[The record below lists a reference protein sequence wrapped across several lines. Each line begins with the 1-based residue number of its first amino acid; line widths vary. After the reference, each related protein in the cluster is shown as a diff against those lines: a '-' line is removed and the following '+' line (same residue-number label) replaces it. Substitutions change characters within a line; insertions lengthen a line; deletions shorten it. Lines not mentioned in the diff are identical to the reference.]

1 MAEKAGE
8 CGLSV
13 PVDIR
18 VTNANGSGQLTEQ
31 IGVIE
36 GMVVNVGVRF
46 DYIASNTPY
55 YVDPLNVIE
64 PIYKDSIIIDSTTT
78 PYDTTFVGS
87 FANTNPDSTDWNVQI
102 AQPKYQISP
111 RLGVSHPITET
122 SVLHFN
128 YGHFFQTPQMDYLF
142 SGIGVNIAKRGN
154 SVIGDPNLGAE
165 RTVAYELG
173 IATQIGADMA
183 IDFTA
188 YYKDIF
194 GLIGTRKVY
203 SIPQTYYAYQN
214 VEYGNVKGFE
224 IAFQKGGKYFSG
236 NIAYTLSFAKGT
248 ASDAWEGYET
258 SYYYSDPVTGGGMDL
273 PKIPYY
279 LDYDQR
285 HLLNFVL
292 TFRMPE
298 GELPIYADNWSLTLN
313 N

>member
-1 MAEKAGE
+1 
-8 CGLSV
+8 
-13 PVDIR
+13 
-18 VTNANGSGQLTEQ
+18 
-31 IGVIE
+31 
-36 GMVVNVGVRF
+36 
-46 DYIASNTPY
+46 
-55 YVDPLNVIE
+55 
-64 PIYKDSIIIDSTTT
+64 
-78 PYDTTFVGS
+78 
-87 FANTNPDSTDWNVQI
+87 
-102 AQPKYQISP
+102 
-111 RLGVSHPITET
+111 
-122 SVLHFN
+122 
-128 YGHFFQTPQMDYLF
+128 
-142 SGIGVNIAKRGN
+142 
-154 SVIGDPNLGAE
+154 
-165 RTVAYELG
+165 
-173 IATQIGADMA
+173 MA

-313 N
+313 NSIASGAPYTPENLKGEITGTKNSERMPWSLSTDLKFRKGFKLGPITPNFYIQVSNLFNIKNVTDIYVTTGLPDEDGEAATWSVNDFPETYIGTPGYDVRRDLDGDGICTSEEYYTAAIASYKDQINDPTNFSAPRIMTIGLEFSF